1 MNGKENTFVL
11 RTDFSCY
18 DWHDMVENN
27 HYLQEKE
34 GTLCV
39 ENPQELIAD
48 DILSLFHDGS
58 KVNREEVMHV
68 VTSPEAAVCEI
79 TDVNPKGEPVTVGIS
94 RRVYED
100 GTPYI
105 NVDYDVFSQFECS
118 MRYEIREIP
127 ADRTVYL
134 VVEEFNP
141 YIKGVSC
148 VERFYH
154 DFFTSYADAEKY
166 RSEMKT
172 HVDFAERYQHLSL
185 PVAEIMVFDRD
196 ELSERAWYD
205 NNRKA
210 MTLMAEK
217 GVDEYDDSFRMFC
230 GSHIA
235 RLESCAGPENLQ

>member
-1 MNGKENTFVL
+1 MSKYVL
-11 RTDFSCY
+11 RTMFSCL
-18 DWHDMVENN
+18 DWHDMVENRS
-27 HYLQEKE
+27 YLKEKE
-34 GTLCV
+34 EDLSV
-39 ENPQELIAD
+39 EDPHSLITD
-48 DILSLFHDGS
+48 DILSLFHDGTNI
-58 KVNREEVMHV
+58 NRDEIMHV
-68 VTSPEAAVCEI
+68 VASPESAVCEI
-79 TDVNPKGEPVTVGIS
+79 TDTNPDGNPVTVEIS
-94 RRVYED
+94 RRIYDD

-105 NVDYDVFSQFECS
+105 NVDYDVFSQCMCL

-166 RSEMKT
+166 RSVMKT
-172 HVDFAERYQHLSL
+172 HDDLAESERHLVM

-196 ELSERAWYD
+196 EFPERGWYD
-205 NNRKA
+205 NNRK
-210 MTLMAEK
+210 TIDLMAEK
-217 GVDEYDDSFRMFC
+217 GVDEFDDSFRMFC

-235 RLESCAGPENLQ
+235 RLENCVRKENRNDCT